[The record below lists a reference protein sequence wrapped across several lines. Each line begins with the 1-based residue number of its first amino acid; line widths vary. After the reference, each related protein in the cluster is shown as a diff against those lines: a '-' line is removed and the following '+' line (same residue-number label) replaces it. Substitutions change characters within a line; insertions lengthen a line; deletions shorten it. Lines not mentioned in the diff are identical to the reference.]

1 MPRMA
6 AAAIETTVLFD
17 EEPGD
22 ILDVAFLRTL
32 PLRLKPM

>member
-1 MPRMA
+1 MA

-32 PLRLKPM
+32 PGSG

>member
-22 ILDVAFLRTL
+22 IWTWPFLRKL
-32 PLRLKPM
+32 PGFG